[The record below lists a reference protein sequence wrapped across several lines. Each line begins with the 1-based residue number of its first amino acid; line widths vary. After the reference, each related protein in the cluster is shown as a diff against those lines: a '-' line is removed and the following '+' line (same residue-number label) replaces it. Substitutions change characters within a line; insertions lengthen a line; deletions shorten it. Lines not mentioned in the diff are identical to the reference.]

1 METLLDL
8 IHEFRSLEAE
18 RAPTAESRARWL
30 GLRSLLVGDTA
41 FESTPTTALAA
52 SHAVS
57 FTVPGGFGRGEIR
70 TLSGEGVVIVTRK
83 PPAIG
88 TRLLVRIEDRT
99 GDALILPAVV
109 AYRGR
114 THFGSFGARFDGA
127 PERIISDG
135 TPAIGWQPML
145 RFSRTRAE
153 TGVA

>member
-1 METLLDL
+1 MVSVKEQYESYPYPERRPEDEKKRL
-8 IHEFRSLEAE
+8 ITGSPSHPLEIDHYLFGGQ
-18 RAPTAESRARWL
+18 RDWSQP
-30 GLRSLLVGDTA
+30 LRVLVA
-41 FESTPTTALAA
+41 
-52 SHAVS
+52 
-57 FTVPGGFGRGEIR
+57 GGG
-70 TLSGEGVVIVTRK
+70 
-83 PPAIG
+83 
-88 TRLLVRIEDRT
+88 T